1 MSDHLC
7 EINVSDIDLAD
18 ERYKILFSENDI
30 TFLAQSFE
38 ETGLIY
44 PPIVRPLNNKFIII
58 SGFNRIRAHIQ
69 NNRAHNGEIKIIV
82 YKTNAN
88 TTDYQC
94 LLESIT
100 ALAFKRQLTQAELII
115 CTSRLHHLLDEKQIA
130 IKSPAIFNTEL
141 SVRFVKDL
149 LIVGDLPDPGLKLIH
164 TGHLSFKSAKRISL
178 FEKDTI
184 KVFLEI
190 FSRIHASNN
199 KQLEIILYIMEIAA
213 RDGLLPREIFKNQ
226 DLQDILFDDKK
237 ETGLKTSLLRAYL
250 FELRFPMVFKVRQKV
265 LKKITSIQFGNKIK
279 FLPPENLDSQ
289 TYSIS
294 FTARTYEEFLS
305 NVQNLNAGL
314 KKKELKDI
322 FNQ

>member
-1 MSDHLC
+1 L
-7 EINVSDIDLAD
+7 
-18 ERYKILFSENDI
+18 
-30 TFLAQSFE
+30 
-38 ETGLIY
+38 
-44 PPIVRPLNNKFIII
+44 
-58 SGFNRIRAHIQ
+58 
-69 NNRAHNGEIKIIV
+69 
-82 YKTNAN
+82 
-88 TTDYQC
+88 
-94 LLESIT
+94 
-100 ALAFKRQLTQAELII
+100 
-115 CTSRLHHLLDEKQIA
+115 
-130 IKSPAIFNTEL
+130 
-141 SVRFVKDL
+141 
-149 LIVGDLPDPGLKLIH
+149 
-164 TGHLSFKSAKRISL
+164 
-178 FEKDTI
+178 
-184 KVFLEI
+184 
-190 FSRIHASNN
+190 
-199 KQLEIILYIMEIAA
+199 
-213 RDGLLPREIFKNQ
+213 IFKNQ